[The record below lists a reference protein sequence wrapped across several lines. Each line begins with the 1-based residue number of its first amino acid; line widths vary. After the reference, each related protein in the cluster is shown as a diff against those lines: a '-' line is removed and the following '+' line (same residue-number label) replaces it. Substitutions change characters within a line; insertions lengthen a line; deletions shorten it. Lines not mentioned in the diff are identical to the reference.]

1 MLIFYSLVYYLLIK
15 MPRFQVRDQQPRDG
29 CRQQRHHEDQQP
41 GPAVLRFNQH
51 QEGKHTS

>member
-1 MLIFYSLVYYLLIK
+1 

-29 CRQQRHHEDQQP
+29 GRQQRHHEDQQP

>member
-1 MLIFYSLVYYLLIK
+1 
-15 MPRFQVRDQQPRDG
+15 MPRFQVWDQQPRDG
-29 CRQQRHHEDQQP
+29 GRQQRHHEDQQP